1 MARPQEYIVNSLETH
16 LFFARIMKEHAFF
29 LQAGL
34 LKPCEELKEEGH
46 TLQCR
51 FEELL
56 LRTIQLSGGVVR
68 RSVLES
74 GEICTRFTECAE
86 KQTRC
91 LTGTELNLEL
101 TGRQMQLKG
110 RNRND
115 QLNVSQNMLRQVR
128 QLNRDSLQALGCLIE
143 YKEKLLCLVKNGEIF
158 TGNYPL
164 LIEHILR
171 EARLYRAQIMR
182 LEGINDGSYQEPKNN
197 EPFWNRIMMEHALF
211 IRGLLDP
218 CEEELIETANSFAGE
233 FKCLLEASAAAN
245 DKMMRSSKELTRQLR
260 DFNCAGTEGITNCS
274 IRSIILP
281 LLADHVLR
289 EANHYLR
296 LLEE

>member
-1 MARPQEYIVNSLETH
+1 MARPQEYVVSSLETH
-16 LFFARIMKEHAFF
+16 IFFARIMKEHAFF
-29 LQAGL
+29 LRVGFMP
-34 LKPCEELKEEGH
+34 PCDTLREEGRA
-46 TLQCR
+46 LQCK

-56 LRTIQLSGGVVR
+56 SRTIALSGGIVR
-68 RSVLES
+68 RGVLDS
-74 GEICTRFTECAE
+74 GEICTKFTECAE
-86 KQTRC
+86 KQTQC
-91 LTGTELNLEL
+91 LTGAELNLEL

-110 RNRND
+110 RNKNEP
-115 QLNVSQNMLRQVR
+115 LNISQNMLRQVR

-143 YKEKLLCLVKNGEIF
+143 YKEKLLCLVKNGDVF

-164 LIEHILR
+164 LMEHILR

-182 LEGINDGSYQEPKNN
+182 LEGMSESSCQESKNS
-197 EPFWNRIMMEHALF
+197 EGFWNQVMMEHALF

-218 CEEELIETANSFAGE
+218 SQENLIQTANGFAGDY
-233 FKCLLEASAAAN
+233 KCLLEASAAAN
-245 DKMMRSSKELTRQLR
+245 EKMIRSRELTCRFR
-260 DFNCAGTEGITNCS
+260 EFKVAGAEGITDCK